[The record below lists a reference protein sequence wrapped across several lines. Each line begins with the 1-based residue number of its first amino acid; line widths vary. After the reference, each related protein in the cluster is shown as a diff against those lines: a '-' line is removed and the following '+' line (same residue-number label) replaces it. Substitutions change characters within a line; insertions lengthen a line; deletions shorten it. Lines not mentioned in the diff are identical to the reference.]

1 MNDRKEINE
10 IKEAMKGLLDRLDKL
25 ENTILL
31 PLDPFDFFKVELP
44 EDGERLY
51 FIDNVQS
58 TILSKIFDISNMNDV
73 KRFENGLFFET
84 IEEAKHHLKECK
96 LLFTIKKWAKEK
108 NEGWMPDWEKD
119 EGKKWY
125 VYYNHVEESLKVTW
139 GYNST
144 NFIKLPYFKTEE
156 IAQACIDLFGDE
168 IKEVLCNE
176 VE

>member
-1 MNDRKEINE
+1 MNNRKEINE
-10 IKEAMKGLLDRLDKL
+10 IKEAIKGLLDRLDKL
-25 ENTILL
+25 ENTITL
-31 PLDPFDFFKVELP
+31 PLDPFDFLKVELP
-44 EDGERLY
+44 EDGERLF
-51 FIDNVQS
+51 FIDNLQS

-108 NEGWMPDWEKD
+108 NEGWVPDWEED

-125 VYYNHVEESLKVTW
+125 VYYNHIEESLKVMW
-139 GYNST
+139 YYNST

-156 IAQACIDLFGDE
+156 IAQACIDEFGEE